1 MARAPGPHL
10 ARILAKKYEEV
21 AELKSR
27 VDRRDLKRQAEEAP
41 PGRDFS
47 AALRDCP
54 RVPIIAEIKKA
65 SPSAGTIKSSV
76 NVGRLAQEYQAGGAA
91 ALSVLTD
98 QPFFGGS
105 LADLAEARQAVNLPL
120 LRKDFLIDPLQ
131 LYQARIAGADAVLLI
146 VAALEPAQLA
156 ELFYEALELGL
167 TPLVE
172 VHREEEMAA
181 ALSLNPPLIGLN
193 NRDLATLEVSLETCL
208 RLRPLV
214 TNGALVV
221 GESGINEP
229 ADIARLRAAGL
240 DAFLVGTALMR
251 AVEPKALLAALSRAG
266 S

>member
-1 MARAPGPHL
+1 MAGAPGPHL
-10 ARILAKKYEEV
+10 ARILAKKSAEV

-27 VDRRDLKRQAEEAP
+27 VDRRDLKRRAEDVP
-41 PGRDFS
+41 PARDFK

-65 SPSAGTIKSSV
+65 SPSAGTIKSGV
-76 NVGRLAQEYQAGGAA
+76 DVGRLAQEYQAGGAA

-98 QPFFGGS
+98 GPFFGGS
-105 LADLAEARQAVNLPL
+105 LADLTEAREAVNLPVL
-120 LRKDFLIDPLQ
+120 CKDFLIDPLQ

-146 VAALEPAQLA
+146 VAALEPVQLA

-172 VHREEEMAA
+172 VHREEETAT

-193 NRDLATLEVSLETCL
+193 NRDLTTLEVSLDACIK
-208 RLRPLV
+208 LRPLV

-221 GESGINEP
+221 AESGVNEP

-251 AVEPKALLAALSRAG
+251 AADPKALLAALSRSG